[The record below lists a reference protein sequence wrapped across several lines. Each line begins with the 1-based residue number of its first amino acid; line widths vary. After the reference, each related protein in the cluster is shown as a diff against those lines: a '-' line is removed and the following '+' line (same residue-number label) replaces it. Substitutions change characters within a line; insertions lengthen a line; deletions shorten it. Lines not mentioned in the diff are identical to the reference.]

1 MQTKKVKVPKNI
13 YNWVLCR
20 EHCSLTEIVHS
31 VESILHN
38 KEDYSYDATAMDV
51 CDWAEE
57 QEDMIT
63 TLFYM
68 KRYGVAIE
76 EEKIVNCNSIK
87 GYKLE
92 SCGVHSYYRGV
103 EHDSFYVDKVAYYD
117 LQIVIPNK
125 PITICNLTYG
135 EAEELVEFIQEALKV
150 EADTTQVT
158 WRELVDIVHTLC
170 YGTYTAV
177 LNELLY
183 KNDLQIFNGHYY
195 EWHPD
200 YTDNCMTINFSLAEG
215 SLFDNYKN
223 GLPLMDIVVYVEYYK
238 DGNEWVDDLKV
249 KLDNEGI
256 AKAIK
261 FINNHMERIAQDEE
275 VNNVSLCN

>member
-1 MQTKKVKVPKNI
+1 MQTKKVKVPKSI
-13 YNWVLCR
+13 YNWFLCR

-92 SCGVHSYYRGV
+92 SCGVHSYYQGV
-103 EHDSFYVDKVAYYD
+103 EHDSFSVDKVAYYD
-117 LQIVIPNK
+117 LQIVIPDK
-125 PITICNLTYG
+125 PFTICDLTYS
-135 EAEELVEFIQEALKV
+135 EAEELVEFIQEALRG
-150 EADTTQVT
+150 ESPNNQVT
-158 WRELVDIVHTLC
+158 WSEFGDIVTTLR
-170 YGTYTAV
+170 YGTYQAV
-177 LNELLY
+177 LDQLLY
-183 KNDLQIFNGHYY
+183 KDGLQIFNGHYY

-200 YTDNCMTINFSLAEG
+200 GTDNCMTIKFSLAEG

-223 GLPLMDIVVYVEYYK
+223 DLPLMDVVVYAEYYK

-249 KLDNEGI
+249 KLDNKGI

-261 FINNHMERIAQDEE
+261 FINNHMERIAQDAE
-275 VNNVSLCN
+275 VE